1 MSDIAFSTLTQQIKE
16 CSYDEKITLLSFI
29 ADLLKHNPK
38 IEKKSKRKL
47 GELTGKI
54 FISEDF
60 DETPKCFE
68 DYI

>member
-1 MSDIAFSTLTQQIKE
+1 MSSIAFSTLTQQIKE

-38 IEKKSKRKL
+38 IENKSKRKL
-47 GELTGKI
+47 GELKGKI

-60 DETPKCFE
+60 DETPECFK

>member
-16 CSYDEKITLLSFI
+16 CSYDEKVTLLSFI

-38 IEKKSKRKL
+38 TEKKAKRKL
-47 GELTGKI
+47 GELQGKI

-60 DETPKCFE
+60 DETPECFK

>member
-1 MSDIAFSTLTQQIKE
+1 MSDVAFSALTQQIKE

-38 IEKKSKRKL
+38 IENKPKRKF
-47 GELTGKI
+47 GELKGKI
-54 FISEDF
+54 FISEGF
-60 DETPKCFE
+60 DETPECFK